1 MRFCDSLGLVF
12 LKQENPPA
20 ALTRLKF
27 ENLNLQISFNRK
39 YRRFCAHCRATRLQI
54 KKRILI
60 ANLVSAGLVQIA
72 AGCAAGCK
80 HLSSRPPD
88 LSLKI
93 AMSGQSDFC
102 KNSKLHTFSI
112 RFLGRL
118 DFPRSR
124 STLVMGSCSFSSS
137 NCSRRRA
144 SGLRRSTVSGRR
156 SGSL

>member
-60 ANLVSAGLVQIA
+60 TNLVCAGLVQIA
-72 AGCAAGCK
+72 AGCWLQASLEQAT
-80 HLSSRPPD
+80 RPFFENRD
-88 LSLKI
+88 VW
-93 AMSGQSDFC
+93 AV
-102 KNSKLHTFSI
+102 
-112 RFLGRL
+112 RL
-118 DFPRSR
+118 
-124 STLVMGSCSFSSS
+124 L
-137 NCSRRRA
+137 
-144 SGLRRSTVSGRR
+144 
-156 SGSL
+156 